1 MKKTFSSFI
10 KQPIVKKTL
19 LCVKLTTALLL
30 ITLMHVCAKV
40 HSQDKINLSVKNVS
54 FDKLF
59 ELLEKKSNYT
69 FLYNN
74 QAIPNQ
80 TVNVDVKDFTVPQI
94 LNGALANS
102 GLSFRILSQK
112 LIVITQLS
120 DVKTADIT
128 VTGKVTDATGA
139 TLPGATVSIK
149 NGKALAVTDVN
160 GSFKVTVPD
169 NTTLVFSFIGYQSQ
183 EVAVAGRS
191 EINVTL
197 KDDNSSLNEVV
208 VVGYGTQRKKDLT
221 GAVSIITAK
230 DIGNLPVGG
239 VDQIIQ
245 GKAAGVSVTQNT
257 GAPGDAI
264 SVHIRGLGTING
276 VDPLYI
282 VDGVPTVDG
291 INEIAPDDVES
302 INILKDASSAAIYGA
317 RAAGGV
323 VIITTK
329 HGKAGK
335 SKLSFSAYT
344 GVQSADHLIK
354 MADNAQ
360 YVKAYNTAATND
372 GRPLISDS
380 LANTLSNTNW
390 LKAVLKP
397 APITNA
403 NLSVSGGNDN
413 SNYIVSGNIFSQN
426 GLIQNSSFNRYNL
439 RTAVNSTISKYFALG
454 TNVNLSYS
462 KTRIVGTSGDG
473 FSGLAP
479 SVVRYALFRTPGTPV
494 YDPSGQFV
502 SIPEQDN
509 RSGVGIG
516 NFLGD
521 GLNPVQEAA
530 NTNDNNYSYIVLGN
544 IFAELTPIKGLKIR
558 SDIGLD
564 MNITTYKQFF
574 PTYGTP
580 SNDPYQ
586 GGGYTGNLGAQP
598 IQTTNSPNSLA
609 ESNNNDLNYNWTN
622 TATYDFN
629 FKKNAFTFLVGT
641 EIIKQDQQ
649 GIGAS
654 RTSYVNQGNTFQYL
668 DNGSAV
674 GEQNGGGESHYGY
687 SSLFG
692 RINYQYDNKYLA
704 SFNYRYDASSKLD
717 PDAQS
722 QSVYSGSLGWR
733 IDQEDFMKD
742 IKPISTL
749 KLRIDV
755 GQVGNSN
762 QLGDYNYLSTFLGS
776 SYYPFNGTT
785 NQGYTI
791 NAIGNPTIRWE
802 VSTQEDVGLDMGFF
816 NNSLMVTTDY
826 YIKNTNNVLLPLSL
840 PSSAGQASAPFVN
853 AGKVRDQGF
862 ELEVSYKKS
871 ISNDWSFGVDGNFA
885 TLKDDV
891 VSLDGA
897 PPISNGRIDNNY
909 NATLTAVGHPIG
921 EFYLLQQEGI
931 FQNQQQI
938 FTHAYQG
945 PGIRPG
951 DVMYKDV
958 NGDGVIND
966 ADKTFVGSPIPK
978 FTYGLTGN
986 VQYKNFDLSVFFQG
1000 VYGNKIYDQ
1009 VLTDIEG
1016 FYRPFNITERI
1027 ATQSWTG
1034 PGTSNTFPI
1043 LSWSDATNN
1052 KQPSTRFLESGSYL
1066 RLKNVQFGYKLGKN
1080 ALKFV
1085 GMSTARIF
1093 VSAQNLLTFTK
1104 YTGLDPE
1111 QYNNSNNGSTPQAV
1125 GIDWGT
1131 YPSSRVLTAG
1141 INANF

>member
-1 MKKTFSSFI
+1 M
-10 KQPIVKKTL
+10 
-19 LCVKLTTALLL
+19 KLTYALLL
-30 ITLMHVCAKV
+30 LTLLHVSAAV
-40 HSQDKINLSVKNVS
+40 HSQDKINVNVKNVS

-74 QAIPNQ
+74 QAIPGG
-80 TVNVDVKDFTVPQI
+80 TVNVDVKDVSVPQI
-94 LNGALANS
+94 LSNALANT

-112 LIVITQLS
+112 LIVITKLS
-120 DVKTADIT
+120 DVQAADIT
-128 VTGKVTDATGA
+128 LTGTVTDATGA
-139 TLPGATVSIK
+139 TLPGATISIK
-149 NGKALAVTDVN
+149 NGKAVAVTDAS
-160 GSFKVTVPD
+160 GKFKVTVPD
-169 NTTLVFSFIGYQSQ
+169 NAVLVISFIGYQSQ
-183 EVAVAGRS
+183 EVAVAGKS
-191 EINVTL
+191 EITVSL
-197 KDDNSSLNEVV
+197 KDDASNLNEVV

-221 GAVSIITAK
+221 GAVSLISSK
-230 DIGNLPVGG
+230 DINALPVGG
-239 VDQIIQ
+239 VDQIMQ

-276 VDPLYI
+276 SSPLYI

-291 INEIAPDDVES
+291 INEVAPDDVES

-329 HGKAGK
+329 HGASGKA
-335 SKLSFSAYT
+335 KLSLNFYT

-354 MADNAQ
+354 MANTSQ
-360 YVKAYNTAATND
+360 YVNAYNTAATND

-380 LANTLSNTNW
+380 LASTLPDVNW

-397 APITNA
+397 APVTNA

-413 SNYIVSGNIFSQN
+413 SNYIVSGNLFSQN
-426 GLIQNSSFNRYNL
+426 GLVLNSSFDRYNL
-439 RTAVNSTISKYFALG
+439 RTAVNSSINQYIKIG
-454 TNVNLSYS
+454 TNVNLAYS

-473 FSGLAP
+473 YSGAAP

-502 SIPEQDN
+502 SLPIQDN
-509 RSGVGIG
+509 RPGGIG

-530 NTNDNNYSYIVLGN
+530 NTNDNNYSYRVLGDV
-544 IFAELTPIKGLKIR
+544 FGELTPIKGLKIR
-558 SDIGLD
+558 SDLGLD
-564 MNITTYKQFF
+564 LNLSTYKQFF

-580 SNDPYQ
+580 LNDPYQ
-586 GGGYTGNLGAQP
+586 GAGYTGNLGAQP

-609 ESNNNDLNYNWTN
+609 QSYNNELNYNWTN
-622 TATYDFN
+622 TATYDINFN
-629 FKKNAFTFLVGT
+629 KNAFEFIVGS

-654 RTSYVNQGNTFQYL
+654 RTSYVNQSGTFQYL
-668 DNGSAV
+668 DNGGAT

-692 RINYQYDNKYLA
+692 RINYQYNNRYLA

-722 QSVYSGSLGWR
+722 QSFYSGSLGWR
-733 IDQEDFMKD
+733 ISEEDFMKD
-742 IKPISTL
+742 IKQISNL
-749 KLRIDV
+749 KLRLDI
-755 GQVGNSN
+755 GQLGNSN
-762 QLGDYNYLSTFLGS
+762 PLGDYAYLSTFSTNG
-776 SYYPFNGTT
+776 YYPFNGTP
-785 NQGYTI
+785 NQGITI
-791 NAIGNPTIRWE
+791 NSIGNPNIRWE
-802 VSTQEDVGLDMGFF
+802 TNTQEDVGLDIGFL
-816 NNSLMVTTDY
+816 NNSLNATVDY
-826 YIKNTNNVLLPLSL
+826 YIKNTNNVLLPFSQ
-840 PSSAGQASAPFVN
+840 PSSAGSASVPFIN

-862 ELEVSYKKS
+862 ELELNYNHT
-871 ISNDWSFGVDGNFA
+871 ISQDWSFNVSGNFA

-891 VSLDGA
+891 VSLDGN

-921 EFYLLQQEGI
+921 SFYLLQEEGI

-958 NGDGVIND
+958 NGDGQITD
-966 ADKTFVGSPIPK
+966 ADKTFVGSPIPN
-978 FTYGLTGN
+978 FTYGFTGN
-986 VQYKNFDLSVFFQG
+986 VTYKNFDLSLFFQG
-1000 VYGNKIYDQ
+1000 VHGNKIYDQ

-1016 FYRPFNITERI
+1016 FYRPFNITERA

-1034 PGTSNTFPI
+1034 PGTSNTLPL

-1066 RLKNVQFGYKLGKN
+1066 RLKNVQLGYKLSKN
-1080 ALKFV
+1080 SLKFL
-1085 GMSTARIF
+1085 GMSSARIF